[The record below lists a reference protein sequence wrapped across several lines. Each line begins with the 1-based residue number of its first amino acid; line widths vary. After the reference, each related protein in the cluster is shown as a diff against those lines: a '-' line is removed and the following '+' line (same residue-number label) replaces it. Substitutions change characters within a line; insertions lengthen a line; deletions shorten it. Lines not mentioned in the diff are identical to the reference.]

1 MSGKLAVYLK
11 EEGRYWLQRLKAQP
25 LLGIVIIL
33 LALLG
38 ITALGLGL
46 YAGLGELKPAGLA
59 PDAAGF
65 IRWHF
70 YANSDLPEDQLLK
83 LEVKDQVMVQA
94 REALSKARTAREC
107 REMLRELLPRLKEK
121 GDAVLDERDSRQ
133 SLTVYY
139 GPRYFSERQL
149 DGETV
154 PEGVYETVTFVLG
167 DGKGTNWWCLLFPP
181 LAPGKE
187 LRFYEPEQ
195 AAPTRRAE
203 EIRKQDGHWPAGE
216 KGYSEGRGFN
226 EGLDGGK
233 KENNK
238 EKPPQKLTKMD
249 QKVLE
254 EKGADI
260 GQSGEA
266 EDSEEPVP
274 VIWKLK
280 IWELLK

>member
-1 MSGKLAVYLK
+1 MSGKLVVYLK

-46 YAGLGELKPAGLA
+46 YAGLGELKPAGIA

-203 EIRKQDGHWPAGE
+203 EIREETAA
-216 KGYSEGRGFN
+216 EGADERI
-226 EGLDGGK
+226 ELEDHESKDGGK
-233 KENNK
+233 TETD
-238 EKPPQKLTKMD
+238 EKNAD
-249 QKVLE
+249 Q
-254 EKGADI
+254 
-260 GQSGEA
+260 
-266 EDSEEPVP
+266 EDAAGPIPV
-274 VIWKLK
+274 VWKLK
-280 IWELLK
+280 ILELFR